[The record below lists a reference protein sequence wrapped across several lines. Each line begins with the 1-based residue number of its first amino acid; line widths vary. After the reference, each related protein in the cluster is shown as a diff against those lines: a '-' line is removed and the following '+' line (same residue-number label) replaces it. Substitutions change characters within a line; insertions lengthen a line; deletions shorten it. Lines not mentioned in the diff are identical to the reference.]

1 MHLHNL
7 IIKTSLVY
15 NVSEFE
21 SSSDFKQGGLIFFI
35 IINLKIK
42 WKPVFYLK
50 KKETKR
56 RKRHQNNVHRWRFK
70 PRDPYHALF
79 HLMLRAHEPWPKCFS
94 DTLYNLLLALGPL
107 SLDHVFT
114 IMYSGVKWKGCKS
127 DLRSNWVLQIWLLQP
142 WPLSALGP
150 LPPVCLYGP
159 PTWRL
164 RVAKPFNTK
173 PINCKLRRNQ
183 RICIFVTVII
193 CIIDIKQS

>member
-142 WPLSALGP
+142 WPLSALASCLSIWTSNLEAP
-150 LPPVCLYGP
+150 SCQTFQHQTNQLQVAQKPVDLHICYGNHLHN
-159 PTWRL
+159 WH
-164 RVAKPFNTK
+164 
-173 PINCKLRRNQ
+173 
-183 RICIFVTVII
+183 
-193 CIIDIKQS
+193 